1 MLRLVGC
8 RLGGRARRRSANAL
22 IDAAVNAVL
31 AELRAKTTKAKK
43 LKRIEA
49 PKSSVAV
56 AAPAKRAKELVAPPM
71 DPPSPPADVAAPTKA
86 KASNTKKNLVDTVL
100 SGVNC
105 TLLKHVLSSSSSSS
119 TSTDIPDVARMLRL
133 DYTSVAGK
141 HHLAHLADIFL
152 VNRIHAAVVAD
163 TQESVVDSKTSA
175 AADSSSPLVV
185 LVETNLPRE
194 DAEVQEFII
203 RNALHM
209 HPLTPEVEAVDGQPI
224 KTPPLT
230 VLVLS
235 DEQTQRVRT
244 LAKLPPLP
252 PRVPSAVPVAIVPA
266 TNCNNSAQ
274 VASAKTASAQAPS
287 AQASSAKTASAEV
300 PSAQVASAKST
311 SAKTA
316 SAQAPSAQ
324 ASSAKTASAE
334 VPSAQVASAKSTS
347 AKTASAQAPSAQA
360 ASAKTASAQAPS
372 AKTASAQAPSAQAS
386 SAKTAS
392 AQAPS
397 AQAASTKTASAQ
409 VPSAQVASARTAS
422 AEVPSA
428 QVASAKSTSAVPA
441 SDAATAETASSK
453 KPIRQAQSSPDATP
467 AQDASQCTGKSEEAA
482 KSAPQQTDADET
494 AKTEKTVLPSVSPP
508 PLSGAAT
515 AAGPT
520 HTAKSEAQA
529 AVKAVPL
536 EKTEASTMEKTQIER
551 MVRRAARISI
561 KALATQQKKRRPA
574 TPSQSRLVA
583 AIAATVSRSGTAV
596 VRPPRLLPV
605 ESSKEKLLWAS
616 QPGQPLPIGVLK
628 PLVSAAV
635 YEEIRTSAAAAA
647 SATSATSPLTMHTV
661 VYSATKESSAATV
674 WLGALQ
680 AAADL
685 ASAVSGGASQ
695 LPAEVAELAGLDPA
709 RVRRVSERKSSK
721 QRGATNAAAAS
732 SVAADGVAATPT
744 VVTPTSPSPYIYMLI
759 HTRLSREDAAVL
771 QQELQYHLTQLK
783 ATRAGAELAGMSVLT
798 ADDASPA
805 HLSYVLENTVV
816 EVGGKSAKKS
826 GARRDGKAVTIP
838 SVPPM
843 LSAEGAEVQG
853 VFQEV
858 YRLLSE
864 QPWLLRSPL
873 WTGTPSSSP
882 HQHQQHPDTL
892 VADAIRVTAL
902 TQVLVQRKEAQ
913 LRQHFE
919 AAQQSSA
926 VNANSEAVARAAQ
939 RVEMKSMVT
948 AAVEEV
954 SVRHEQAT
962 AHLVKT
968 LSSMAGQWSLEKLS
982 DTLEAIVRDE
992 VKPIMDALEE
1002 RLGGASSHNSVA
1014 ANIEA
1019 TPITAAPTLMAT
1031 SAFTPS
1037 TDSADPSSPVLLAKH
1052 DEIKDTM
1059 SQVLVQLRELT
1070 ERMSALAA
1078 ATTATAAAQT
1088 EGSVDSS
1095 AVRPSETA
1103 AALPRGEEEARLLRD
1118 LHELQEKHHLRLSE
1132 ELECLRNEL
1141 HTFSRQESAT
1151 AETPASAPVLTY
1163 ATALSPESLN
1173 GAVADTVHEIAHV
1186 IRQGIHTSVVEQL
1199 SAYCDVHRS
1208 IQSSTRDDKCSEEPL
1223 MPVLPVTSFEL
1234 EEMLTRVVD
1243 HAVQKSTEKMES
1255 HVREVLEKSQRNER
1269 SVNQASSATAAPP
1282 TSGTELDEALRGA
1295 LGGLWAQARAEAAG
1309 EEAAKVSQHHRQLL
1323 RLFRRQQHLQRGVPG
1338 QQSLAAPTSPLSYV
1352 ALEEAMRV
1360 VMHPYMAQMQA
1371 TVAAA
1376 ASAAAAASGS
1386 PRTSIETSS
1395 SVSSNDDGVEQEAVD
1410 CPAGKEGSNKESRKA
1425 A

>member
-31 AELRAKTTKAKK
+31 AELRAKATKAKK

-56 AAPAKRAKELVAPPM
+56 AAPARRAKQLVAPPM

-209 HPLTPEVEAVDGQPI
+209 HPLTPEVEAVDGKPI

-252 PRVPSAVPVAIVPA
+252 PRVPAAVPVTIAPA
-266 TNCNNSAQ
+266 TSCNNSAQ
-274 VASAKTASAQAPS
+274 AA
-287 AQASSAKTASAEV
+287 
-300 PSAQVASAKST
+300 
-311 SAKTA
+311 
-316 SAQAPSAQ
+316 
-324 ASSAKTASAE
+324 
-334 VPSAQVASAKSTS
+334 S

-372 AKTASAQAPSAQAS
+372 AQAA

-397 AQAASTKTASAQ
+397 AQAASAKTASAQ
-409 VPSAQVASARTAS
+409 APSAQAASAKTAS
-422 AEVPSA
+422 AQAPSA
-428 QVASAKSTSAVPA
+428 QAASAKTASAQAPSAQAASAKTASAQAPSAQAASAKTASAAPA

-467 AQDASQCTGKSEEAA
+467 AQDASQCAGKSVEAA

-508 PLSGAAT
+508 PLSGAAAAVVPAA

-520 HTAKSEAQA
+520 HTAKSGAQA

-536 EKTEASTMEKTQIER
+536 ERAEASAMEKTQIER

-583 AIAATVSRSGTAV
+583 AIAANVSRRGTAV
-596 VRPPRLLPV
+596 VRPPRLLSV

-616 QPGQPLPIGVLK
+616 QPGQPLPIGVLE

-661 VYSATKESSAATV
+661 VYSASKESSAATV

-721 QRGATNAAAAS
+721 QRGATNAVAAS
-732 SVAADGVAATPT
+732 PVAADGVAATPT
-744 VVTPTSPSPYIYMLI
+744 VVTPTPPRPYIYMLI

-816 EVGGKSAKKS
+816 EVGGRSAKKS
-826 GARRDGKAVTIP
+826 GTRRDGKAVTIP

-873 WTGTPSSSP
+873 WTETPSSSP
-882 HQHQQHPDTL
+882 HQHQQQQQHPDTL

-926 VNANSEAVARAAQ
+926 VNANSEAVAREAQ

-1014 ANIEA
+1014 ANVEA

-1031 SAFTPS
+1031 SAFTPP
-1037 TDSADPSSPVLLAKH
+1037 TDSADPSSPVLLAKQ

-1095 AVRPSETA
+1095 AARPSETA
-1103 AALPRGEEEARLLRD
+1103 AALPRSEEEVRLLRD
-1118 LHELQEKHHLRLSE
+1118 LHELQEKHHSRLSE

-1151 AETPASAPVLTY
+1151 AETQASAPVLTY
-1163 ATALSPESLN
+1163 ATTLSPESLN

-1199 SAYCDVHRS
+1199 GAYCDVHRS

-1282 TSGTELDEALRGA
+1282 TSATQLDEALRGA

-1309 EEAAKVSQHHRQLL
+1309 EEAAKASQHHRQLL
-1323 RLFRRQQHLQRGVPG
+1323 RVFRRQQHLQRGVPG
-1338 QQSLAAPTSPLSYV
+1338 RESLAAPASPLSYV
-1352 ALEEAMRV
+1352 ALEEAMRM

-1395 SVSSNDDGVEQEAVD
+1395 SVSSNDDGVEQEAVE
-1410 CPAGKEGSNKESRKA
+1410 CSAGKEGSKKGSRKA

>member
-31 AELRAKTTKAKK
+31 AELRAKATKAKK

-56 AAPAKRAKELVAPPM
+56 AAPVKRAKQLVAPPV

-252 PRVPSAVPVAIVPA
+252 PRVPTAIPLAIAPA
-266 TNCNNSAQ
+266 TSCNNN
-274 VASAKTASAQAPS
+274 V
-287 AQASSAKTASAEV
+287 
-300 PSAQVASAKST
+300 
-311 SAKTA
+311 
-316 SAQAPSAQ
+316 
-324 ASSAKTASAE
+324 
-334 VPSAQVASAKSTS
+334 
-347 AKTASAQAPSAQA
+347 QA
-360 ASAKTASAQAPS
+360 AS

-397 AQAASTKTASAQ
+397 AQAASAKTASAQ
-409 VPSAQVASARTAS
+409 APSAQAASAQAPSAQAASAKTAS
-422 AEVPSA
+422 AQAPSA
-428 QVASAKSTSAVPA
+428 QAASAKTASAQAPSAQAASAKTASAQAPSAQAASAKTASAQAPSAQAASAKTASAQAPSAQAASAKTASAAPA

-467 AQDASQCTGKSEEAA
+467 TQDASQCAGKSAEAA
-482 KSAPQQTDADET
+482 KSAPQQTDADEA

-508 PLSGAAT
+508 PLSGAAA

-520 HTAKSEAQA
+520 RTAKSEAQA

-536 EKTEASTMEKTQIER
+536 ERTEASTMEKTQIER

-583 AIAATVSRSGTAV
+583 AIATNVSRRGTAV
-596 VRPPRLLPV
+596 VRPPRLLSV

-616 QPGQPLPIGVLK
+616 QPGQPLPIGVLE

-661 VYSATKESSAATV
+661 VYSASKESSAATV

-721 QRGATNAAAAS
+721 QRGATNAVATS
-732 SVAADGVAATPT
+732 PVAADGVAATPT
-744 VVTPTSPSPYIYMLI
+744 VVTPTPPRPYIYMLI

-805 HLSYVLENTVV
+805 HLLYVLENTVV
-816 EVGGKSAKKS
+816 EVGGRSAKKS
-826 GARRDGKAVTIP
+826 GTRRDGKAVTIP

-873 WTGTPSSSP
+873 WTETPSSFP
-882 HQHQQHPDTL
+882 HQHQQQQQHPDTL

-919 AAQQSSA
+919 AAQQSST

-982 DTLEAIVRDE
+982 DTLEVIVRDE

-1014 ANIEA
+1014 ANVEA

-1031 SAFTPS
+1031 SAFTPP
-1037 TDSADPSSPVLLAKH
+1037 TDSADPSSPVLLAKQ

-1070 ERMSALAA
+1070 ERMSALTA

-1095 AVRPSETA
+1095 VARPSETA
-1103 AALPRGEEEARLLRD
+1103 AALPRSEEEVRLLRD
-1118 LHELQEKHHLRLSE
+1118 LHELQEKHHSRLSE

-1151 AETPASAPVLTY
+1151 AETQASAPVLTY
-1163 ATALSPESLN
+1163 ATTLSPESLN

-1199 SAYCDVHRS
+1199 GAYCDVHRS

-1282 TSGTELDEALRGA
+1282 TSATELDEALRGA

-1309 EEAAKVSQHHRQLL
+1309 EEAAKASQHHRQLL
-1323 RLFRRQQHLQRGVPG
+1323 RVFRRQQHLQRGVPG
-1338 QQSLAAPTSPLSYV
+1338 RESLAAPASPLSYV

-1395 SVSSNDDGVEQEAVD
+1395 SVSSNDNGVEQEAVE
-1410 CPAGKEGSNKESRKA
+1410 CSAGKEGSKKGSRKA

>member
-1 MLRLVGC
+1 
-8 RLGGRARRRSANAL
+8 A
-22 IDAAVNAVL
+22 
-31 AELRAKTTKAKK
+31 
-43 LKRIEA
+43 
-49 PKSSVAV
+49 
-56 AAPAKRAKELVAPPM
+56 
-71 DPPSPPADVAAPTKA
+71 
-86 KASNTKKNLVDTVL
+86 
-100 SGVNC
+100 
-105 TLLKHVLSSSSSSS
+105 
-119 TSTDIPDVARMLRL
+119 
-133 DYTSVAGK
+133 
-141 HHLAHLADIFL
+141 
-152 VNRIHAAVVAD
+152 
-163 TQESVVDSKTSA
+163 
-175 AADSSSPLVV
+175 
-185 LVETNLPRE
+185 
-194 DAEVQEFII
+194 
-203 RNALHM
+203 
-209 HPLTPEVEAVDGQPI
+209 
-224 KTPPLT
+224 
-230 VLVLS
+230 
-235 DEQTQRVRT
+235 
-244 LAKLPPLP
+244 
-252 PRVPSAVPVAIVPA
+252 
-266 TNCNNSAQ
+266 
-274 VASAKTASAQAPS
+274 
-287 AQASSAKTASAEV
+287 
-300 PSAQVASAKST
+300 
-311 SAKTA
+311 
-316 SAQAPSAQ
+316 
-324 ASSAKTASAE
+324 
-334 VPSAQVASAKSTS
+334 S

-360 ASAKTASAQAPS
+360 ASAKTASAA
-372 AKTASAQAPSAQAS
+372 
-386 SAKTAS
+386 
-392 AQAPS
+392 
-397 AQAASTKTASAQ
+397 
-409 VPSAQVASARTAS
+409 
-422 AEVPSA
+422 
-428 QVASAKSTSAVPA
+428 PA

-467 AQDASQCTGKSEEAA
+467 TQDASQCAGKSAEAA
-482 KSAPQQTDADET
+482 KSAPQQTDADEA

-508 PLSGAAT
+508 PLSGAAA

-520 HTAKSEAQA
+520 HTAKSEVQA

-536 EKTEASTMEKTQIER
+536 ERTEASTMEKTQIER

-583 AIAATVSRSGTAV
+583 AIAANVSRRGTAV
-596 VRPPRLLPV
+596 VRPPRLLSV

-616 QPGQPLPIGVLK
+616 QPGQPLPIGVLE

-661 VYSATKESSAATV
+661 VYSASKESSAATV

-721 QRGATNAAAAS
+721 QRGATNAVATS
-732 SVAADGVAATPT
+732 PVAADGVAATPT
-744 VVTPTSPSPYIYMLI
+744 VVTPTPPRPYIYMLI

-805 HLSYVLENTVV
+805 HLLYVLENTVV
-816 EVGGKSAKKS
+816 EVGGRSAKKS
-826 GARRDGKAVTIP
+826 GTRRDGKAVTIP

-873 WTGTPSSSP
+873 WTETPSSFP
-882 HQHQQHPDTL
+882 HQHQQQQQQQQHPDTL

-919 AAQQSSA
+919 AAQQSST

-982 DTLEAIVRDE
+982 DTLETIVRDE

-1014 ANIEA
+1014 ANVEA

-1031 SAFTPS
+1031 SAFTPP
-1037 TDSADPSSPVLLAKH
+1037 TDSADPSSPVLLAKQ

-1070 ERMSALAA
+1070 ERMSALTA

-1095 AVRPSETA
+1095 VARPSETA
-1103 AALPRGEEEARLLRD
+1103 AALPRSEEEVRLLRD
-1118 LHELQEKHHLRLSE
+1118 LHELQEKHHSRLSE

-1151 AETPASAPVLTY
+1151 AETQASAPVLTY
-1163 ATALSPESLN
+1163 ATTLSPESLN

-1199 SAYCDVHRS
+1199 GAYCDVHRS

-1282 TSGTELDEALRGA
+1282 TSATELDKALRGA
-1295 LGGLWAQARAEAAG
+1295 LGGLWTQARAEAAG
-1309 EEAAKVSQHHRQLL
+1309 EEAAKASQHHRQLL
-1323 RLFRRQQHLQRGVPG
+1323 RVFRRQQHLQRGVPG
-1338 QQSLAAPTSPLSYV
+1338 RESLAAPASPLSYM

-1376 ASAAAAASGS
+1376 ASGS

-1395 SVSSNDDGVEQEAVD
+1395 SVSSNDNGVEQEAVE
-1410 CPAGKEGSNKESRKA
+1410 CSAGKEGSKKGSRKA